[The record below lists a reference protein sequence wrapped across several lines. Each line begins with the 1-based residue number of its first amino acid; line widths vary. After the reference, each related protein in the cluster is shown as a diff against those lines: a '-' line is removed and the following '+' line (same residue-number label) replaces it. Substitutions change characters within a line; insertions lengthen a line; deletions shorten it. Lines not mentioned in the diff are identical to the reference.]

1 MAIEEILRP
10 YENLYILI
18 PTAIIFLIIFL
29 IVMRTLKE
37 MPLFEGLAK
46 VGIGLGVSILAVYG
60 MDRAII
66 RTIVM
71 EYTTMG
77 VVLLIILAGLITTA
91 WIMLSIKSYRGLNR
105 YRDQDEGSQDE

>member
-1 MAIEEILRP
+1 MNIEEIFRP

-37 MPLFEGLAK
+37 MPLFEGPAK
-46 VGIGLGVSILAVYG
+46 IGIGLGVSVLAVYG

-77 VVLLIILAGLITTA
+77 VVLLIILAGLITTV
-91 WIMLSIKSYRGLNR
+91 WITLSVKSLRGRNR
-105 YRDQDEGSQDE
+105 YQDQDERSVDE